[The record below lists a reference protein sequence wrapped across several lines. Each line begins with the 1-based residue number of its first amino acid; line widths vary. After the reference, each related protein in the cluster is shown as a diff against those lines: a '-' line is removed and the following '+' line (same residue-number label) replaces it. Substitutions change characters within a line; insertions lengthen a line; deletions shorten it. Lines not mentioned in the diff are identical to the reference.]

1 MGTKSEGVYK
11 ASPVNAAQTKY
22 HLTHFTANKEQPG
35 CLTSNQIYS
44 LLQDRQGRIWIGSF
58 DSGLFLVQEKNR
70 DVKFIHTGA
79 PFTYYPRQS
88 FQKIRHMCLDQQGN
102 IWIATT
108 DGLLIMEAN
117 DQQAGNYMYR
127 SYTKVPGDPNSLG
140 NNNIQFIY
148 QDSKNRM
155 WLSTSGGG
163 LDLAIGANPLK
174 SLSFADYTIKDG
186 LPNDYLLSCTEDKA
200 GNLWIATENG
210 LSRFNPQAKTFRN
223 YDSYDGLPKAGFSE
237 ASVTKLPGGE
247 IGYGTTSG
255 FISFVP
261 ETIGIHRIQGNI
273 VFSGLQVNNV
283 DVSPSINKDIS
294 ADNINYAAGLKLKYN
309 QDIITIEYS
318 LLDYRSTK
326 QAFAYRLV
334 GFDNSWHS
342 DRQFRRV
349 TFTNLPPGNYV
360 FEVKSL
366 STDLYSNLPYRR
378 LAITILPPF
387 WKTWWAY
394 LIYVVLAVLFIET
407 IRRTVT
413 TMIRLRNK
421 IAVEQKVAELKLRFF
436 TNVSHELRTP
446 LTLIMNPLEQLF
458 LKEKLSS
465 QGTAWVE
472 VAHKNASRMIRF
484 INQLLDIRKLQ
495 TNTAK
500 MNVSRVE
507 ILAFIKRIEEH
518 FEDALQKNDL
528 KLQILCEQK
537 QLYITTDA
545 EKLDVILYN
554 LLSNAVKF
562 SPHLK
567 IITIRVKQLEDQ
579 RIEVSVSDQGPGVE
593 KEKLAEIFELY
604 YEGDLNSQKGLK
616 GTGIGL
622 ALAKELVEF
631 LGGTI
636 RATNNESGGLTVHL
650 QLSAI
655 SSFSEQDANG
665 ATISFHDKLE
675 KTTEQKLLNSYVQT
689 PQHPDREAP
698 LVLLVEDNPELNE
711 FLNGQLSE
719 YYRVEVAMDG
729 REGLEKALTIVPD
742 LIISD
747 IMMPVMDGLQMLEK
761 LKSQQETS
769 HIPVVLLTAKHSVE
783 SQLEG
788 LSYGADA
795 YITKPF
801 NNQLLIASVNN
812 LLRQRKLLFEGMV
825 LKKKTVDLSPGDVI
839 ITSKDETFLKEVIKA
854 VEEKMSDPEFNI
866 EIIAEAMSMS
876 RTTFYKKFKS
886 LADFTP
892 VEFVREMRLQ
902 RAKQLLDAGGNNIS
916 EIAYEVG
923 FNNPKYFSTCFKEKY
938 QVTPSDYQKANVNY
952 NHLTN

>member
-1 MGTKSEGVYK
+1 
-11 ASPVNAAQTKY
+11 
-22 HLTHFTANKEQPG
+22 
-35 CLTSNQIYS
+35 
-44 LLQDRQGRIWIGSF
+44 
-58 DSGLFLVQEKNR
+58 
-70 DVKFIHTGA
+70 
-79 PFTYYPRQS
+79 
-88 FQKIRHMCLDQQGN
+88 
-102 IWIATT
+102 
-108 DGLLIMEAN
+108 
-117 DQQAGNYMYR
+117 
-127 SYTKVPGDPNSLG
+127 
-140 NNNIQFIY
+140 
-148 QDSKNRM
+148 
-155 WLSTSGGG
+155 
-163 LDLAIGANPLK
+163 
-174 SLSFADYTIKDG
+174 
-186 LPNDYLLSCTEDKA
+186 
-200 GNLWIATENG
+200 
-210 LSRFNPQAKTFRN
+210 
-223 YDSYDGLPKAGFSE
+223 
-237 ASVTKLPGGE
+237 
-247 IGYGTTSG
+247 
-255 FISFVP
+255 
-261 ETIGIHRIQGNI
+261 
-273 VFSGLQVNNV
+273 
-283 DVSPSINKDIS
+283 
-294 ADNINYAAGLKLKYN
+294 
-309 QDIITIEYS
+309 
-318 LLDYRSTK
+318 
-326 QAFAYRLV
+326 
-334 GFDNSWHS
+334 
-342 DRQFRRV
+342 
-349 TFTNLPPGNYV
+349 
-360 FEVKSL
+360 VKSL